1 MLVEFNAA
9 KNAANL
15 CRHGIGLVRFL
26 DLETDTAVS
35 EEDRRAD
42 YGERRFRVLGFID
55 GRLHT
60 AAITHRGEK
69 IRVISLRRANRR
81 EEKSYAKERGK
92 ASRRRESRMDGRGNS

>member
-1 MLVEFNAA
+1 MVEFDAE

-15 CRHGIGLVRFL
+15 CRHGIGLVRFQ
-26 DLETDTAVS
+26 DLEFDTAVT
-35 EEDRRAD
+35 EEDRRKD

-55 GRLHT
+55 GWLHT
-60 AAITHRGEK
+60 AAITHRGEM

-92 ASRRRESRMDGRGNS
+92 PSRRRESGMDR